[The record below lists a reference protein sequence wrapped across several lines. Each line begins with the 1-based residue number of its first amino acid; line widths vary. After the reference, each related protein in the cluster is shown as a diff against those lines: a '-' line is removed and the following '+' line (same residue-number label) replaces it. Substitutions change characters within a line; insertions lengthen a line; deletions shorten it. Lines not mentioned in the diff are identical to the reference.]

1 MRASNSKGHKQAVW
15 RRCIA
20 TATPCNLWWAG
31 VHSSWLKP
39 VLARCWHTFGS
50 AGLAEEEHAVLV
62 LTTLPLLHDDT
73 ATTAWFPWQ
82 CQALSVASRPG
93 NLPHSLQLLASLVDD
108 VWHAAGAS
116 ATDSS
121 WYSQRV
127 LLAGVY
133 TCTELYMLTDCSPGF
148 QETWQVRR
156 WQDAADAL
164 VDTGSV
170 GMPVSVREQCGDGN
184 HASEFCK
191 CVGRGCEVCTVIQ
204 GCSMRYPSAVRL
216 CLQTCVQMLVP

>member
-1 MRASNSKGHKQAVW
+1 MLF
-15 RRCIA
+15 C
-20 TATPCNLWWAG
+20 
-31 VHSSWLKP
+31 
-39 VLARCWHTFGS
+39 F
-50 AGLAEEEHAVLV
+50 
-62 LTTLPLLHDDT
+62 DDT
-73 ATTAWFPWQ
+73 AAAACFPWQ

-93 NLPHSLQLLASLVDD
+93 NLPYSLQLLASLVDD

-156 WQDAADAL
+156 WQDSASTQEGVVSA
-164 VDTGSV
+164 
-170 GMPVSVREQCGDGN
+170 GML
-184 HASEFCK
+184 ASGVVVVTNRQSFA
-191 CVGRGCEVCTVIQ
+191 CV
-204 GCSMRYPSAVRL
+204 
-216 CLQTCVQMLVP
+216 